1 MRWCAIAICMMA
13 ALAWPAVL
21 VAGQGR
27 QDDVRLDAPS
37 PLAGAREIARR
48 TQTPTTFDRMQR
60 YVSGSGRQLA
70 EQTVDIAQA
79 RFDVFVPRKPPP
91 PRGYALLVW
100 IPPQD
105 AYRAPMDWMPT
116 LEAHGMIY
124 VSPREAG
131 NEAIVFDRRMPLAL
145 HAAHGIAARYP
156 VDPERVFVGGFSG
169 GSRTALRVAL
179 AYPDVFR
186 GALLNAGSDAIGS
199 TRLTA
204 PPADLMRLFQTT
216 VRLAY
221 VTGAHDLPN
230 RRADAASQRSMQEFC
245 VQQVHR
251 HSMGSRGHATPDRRA
266 FQKVL
271 AWLDAPSPPPDHAAL
286 ETCRKGLSERVQ
298 ADLAQ
303 VRGLL
308 DGGDLVAAGMALGD
322 ADQRWG
328 GLAAPESIELARRIA
343 TGLAETR

>member
-1 MRWCAIAICMMA
+1 M
-13 ALAWPAVL
+13 
-21 VAGQGR
+21 
-27 QDDVRLDAPS
+27 
-37 PLAGAREIARR
+37 
-48 TQTPTTFDRMQR
+48 
-60 YVSGSGRQLA
+60 
-70 EQTVDIAQA
+70 
-79 RFDVFVPRKPPP
+79 
-91 PRGYALLVW
+91 
-100 IPPQD
+100 
-105 AYRAPMDWMPT
+105 
-116 LEAHGMIY
+116 
-124 VSPREAG
+124 
-131 NEAIVFDRRMPLAL
+131 
-145 HAAHGIAARYP
+145 
-156 VDPERVFVGGFSG
+156 
-169 GSRTALRVAL
+169 
-179 AYPDVFR
+179 
-186 GALLNAGSDAIGS
+186 
-199 TRLTA
+199 TA

-271 AWLDAPSPPPDHAAL
+271 AWLDAPLPPSDHATL

-328 GLAAPESIELARRIA
+328 GLAAPESVELARRIA